1 MHFANS
7 PAHQGLAPMRHNPP
21 DARNSVFVLK
31 RAPRSA
37 MRLSAKNAL
46 FESGFLD
53 GSFN

>member
-1 MHFANS
+1 MRFADS
-7 PAHQGLAPMRHNPP
+7 PAHQGSAGTQHNPP
-21 DARNSVFVLK
+21 EARNSVFVLK